1 MTVGRTYSDQATTDP
16 THSQPTD
23 TSELIRFLLFSFFL
37 FSRFLIAVSVLWI
50 NLAHVSCRLHV
61 EVASRIV
68 SYRIA
73 SLGFMVT
80 SKQTDRQ
87 TGRPRYAAG
96 NSRPHARRCGVM
108 ACTTIQ
114 PTACTAI
121 AIVAR
126 WPLENNLNV
135 RLATFRISKFCYF
148 TLYSRRHVIGD
159 LRRPASA

>member
-1 MTVGRTYSDQATTDP
+1 MTVGRTYSDPATTDS

-23 TSELIRFLLFSFFL
+23 TSELIRFFYFLVFFV
-37 FSRFLIAVSVLWI
+37 FSRLLIAVSVLWI

-61 EVASRIV
+61 EVTSRIV
-68 SYRIA
+68 SHRIA
-73 SLGFMVT
+73 SLGFMMT

-87 TGRPRYAAG
+87 TDRPRYAAG

-114 PTACTAI
+114 PTACTAV

-135 RLATFRISKFCYF
+135 RLATFCYF

>member
-1 MTVGRTYSDQATTDP
+1 MTVGRTCSDQATTDS

-23 TSELIRFLLFSFFL
+23 TSELIRFLLFSFFSVFAL
-37 FSRFLIAVSVLWI
+37 FNCCFRAVDQSGSCQLSIA
-50 NLAHVSCRLHV
+50 RL
-61 EVASRIV
+61 V

-87 TGRPRYAAG
+87 TDRPRYAAG

-114 PTACTAI
+114 PTACTAM

-148 TLYSRRHVIGD
+148 TLYSRRHVIGA

>member
-1 MTVGRTYSDQATTDP
+1 MTVGRTYSDQATTDS

-73 SLGFMVT
+73 RLHDDQQADR
-80 SKQTDRQ
+80 QTDRQ
-87 TGRPRYAAG
+87 T
-96 NSRPHARRCGVM
+96 
-108 ACTTIQ
+108 T
-114 PTACTAI
+114 
-121 AIVAR
+121 
-126 WPLENNLNV
+126 
-135 RLATFRISKFCYF
+135 
-148 TLYSRRHVIGD
+148 
-159 LRRPASA
+159 LRRR